1 MYMIFQLS
9 YCKINALII
18 VSSTAAVSYSFSK
31 EQGNTKCVKDLLCV
45 FLLQPA
51 KHMLPLFL
59 QSFNAVIKR
68 GYSKLAN
75 N

>member
-1 MYMIFQLS
+1 MIFQLS

-59 QSFNAVIKR
+59 LANAVIKR